1 MIFLLFIE
9 EGDRGRFITI
19 NINLNLTGNAR
30 IINVLQYDCEIYP
43 K

>member
-1 MIFLLFIE
+1 MAFPLFIK
-9 EGDRGRFITI
+9 EGDRGWFMTI
-19 NINLNLTGNAR
+19 NINLNLSGNAR